1 MFYLRIALF
10 LIIGLGCLVYLIST
24 KIRSEYLN
32 NGGTPR
38 PLFRGQSDEFK
49 AFCKNPPTESVSRLL
64 KLKKNL
70 SVALIIIAVVTFLL
84 VLLSV
89 TF

>member
-1 MFYLRIALF
+1 MLFLRIALF

-32 NGGTPR
+32 TGGTPR
-38 PLFRGQSDEFK
+38 PLFRGQSAEFK

-70 SVALIIIAVVTFLL
+70 SIALIIIAVVTFLL

-89 TF
+89 TL

>member
-1 MFYLRIALF
+1 MFYLRIALI

-32 NGGTPR
+32 MGGTPF
-38 PLFRGQSDEFK
+38 PLFRGQNAEFK
-49 AFCKNPPTESVSRLL
+49 AFCRNPPTEYVSRLL

-70 SVALIIIAVVTFLL
+70 SIALIIIAVVTFSL
-84 VLLSV
+84 VLVSV
-89 TF
+89 TL